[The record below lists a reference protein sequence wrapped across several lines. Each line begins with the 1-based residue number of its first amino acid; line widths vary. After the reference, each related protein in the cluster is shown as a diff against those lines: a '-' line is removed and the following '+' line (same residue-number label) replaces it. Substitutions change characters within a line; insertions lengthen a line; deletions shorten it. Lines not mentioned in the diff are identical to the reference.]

1 MKIEDAAVVY
11 RQLPVQSNRAKE
23 DLGSAGNLHNES
35 GEMTSTDQITKLAN
49 TEEQKQRRTEM
60 RTIEHGSSAE
70 DSAFNETGTLD
81 VKKQSQSA
89 NMNLISY
96 QTASFGQNVQTLKN
110 QQSIERAK
118 DEPIEEDTSNVD
130 GENEDQ
136 KSKEQEA
143 SQNNP
148 SQQMFASMSDLNFI
162 AAAAAQSSSTKFQSI
177 QSNAVNKAEPQPI
190 EEEEQ

>member
-110 QQSIERAK
+110 Q
-118 DEPIEEDTSNVD
+118 
-130 GENEDQ
+130 
-136 KSKEQEA
+136 
-143 SQNNP
+143 
-148 SQQMFASMSDLNFI
+148 
-162 AAAAAQSSSTKFQSI
+162 
-177 QSNAVNKAEPQPI
+177 
-190 EEEEQ
+190 